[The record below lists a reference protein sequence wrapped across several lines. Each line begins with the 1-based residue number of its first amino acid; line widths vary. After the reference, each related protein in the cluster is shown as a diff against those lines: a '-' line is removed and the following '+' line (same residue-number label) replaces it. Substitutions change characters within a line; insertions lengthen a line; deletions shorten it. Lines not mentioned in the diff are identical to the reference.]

1 MLISQLKYRKVDNRK
16 DFYLKSATYRVSWEF
31 TCKTT
36 KILLLSIAF
45 AVIDPFALYIMSG
58 ILWMQMLVLVS
69 HTLFVLVLLL
79 HVVALYKLILIYD
92 DPHLFYKH
100 LIKKKG
106 NFVLE
111 LIDLAKYA
119 AKREDLSLYN
129 ACIQRV
135 YEILLKDDDEKE

>member
-1 MLISQLKYRKVDNRK
+1 M
-16 DFYLKSATYRVSWEF
+16 
-31 TCKTT
+31 
-36 KILLLSIAF
+36 SIAF

-69 HTLFVLVLLL
+69 HTLLVLVLLL

>member
-1 MLISQLKYRKVDNRK
+1 MYQNLRR
-16 DFYLKSATYRVSWEF
+16 T
-31 TCKTT
+31 
-36 KILLLSIAF
+36 
-45 AVIDPFALYIMSG
+45 
-58 ILWMQMLVLVS
+58 
-69 HTLFVLVLLL
+69 
-79 HVVALYKLILIYD
+79 
-92 DPHLFYKH
+92 KH

-106 NFVLE
+106 IFVLE